1 MYFVHVLTYGQV
13 EEVGRPDDAE
23 ETIHVLEHG
32 LEHLVERRRRA
43 HLHRQE
49 ISVEELGSISEMAG
63 ACILGLARGHGTV
76 LDGNVCSRL
85 SQSHTTYLVLRVEA
99 GVDDAVHVEVQVVVD
114 AIGRPGGFP
123 SRRRRRLV
131 DVVLGGDDDVGVLA
145 HEPLVEGRHPHG
157 VRRRAPAG
165 GLELAPA
172 EPRSSRPPMILT
184 DRSLCVFRNWNFGNY
199 PHGHDTT
206 LALRCVYRGGSPL
219 VIVGRVALCRRERER
234 VREKLYREGGGARAR
249 GSVADPSGAS
259 CLGRWNGRDM
269 TCHWQWKGAARC
281 VHVCRHARLVGS
293 PPPRRLARP
302 TSQLPEL

>member
-165 GLELAPA
+165 GNLQAGGLELAPA
-172 EPRSSRPPMILT
+172 EPRSSRPPMIVT

-249 GSVADPSGAS
+249 
-259 CLGRWNGRDM
+259 
-269 TCHWQWKGAARC
+269 AAR
-281 VHVCRHARLVGS
+281 S
-293 PPPRRLARP
+293 PIHRVPRAWGDG
-302 TSQLPEL
+302 TAVT